1 MDLLRIDN
9 MDFKPEKTIDLREMY
24 KEFQAIPHGFFM
36 NLRSCFRQIYR
47 TDIHWTINL
56 PSLNSKRASL

>member
-1 MDLLRIDN
+1 MDLLRIGN
-9 MDFKPEKTIDLREMY
+9 MDFKSEETIDLREMF
-24 KEFQAIPHGFFM
+24 KEFQAIPHGCVM

-56 PSLNSKRASL
+56 PSLNSKRESL